1 MVAPLHELLRAAGEP
16 TRLRILN
23 LLRQGSLCVS
33 ELQRVLG
40 IPQST
45 VSRHLATLRHTG
57 LAVETRVGTRVLY
70 SLPRTGAP
78 PLEVFHELMARLCSC
93 EETLQ
98 EDSARLRRM
107 RKEREAQ

>member
-1 MVAPLHELLRAAGEP
+1 MIAPLHELLRAAGEP

-23 LLRQGSLCVS
+23 LLRQRNLCVS

-45 VSRHLATLRHTG
+45 VSRHLATLRHAG
-57 LAVETRVGTRVLY
+57 LAVDTRVGTRAFY

-78 PLEVFHELMARLCSC
+78 PLEVFYELMARLCSC

-98 EDSARLRRM
+98 EDSTRLKRM